1 VAERPAPTPAPA
13 GNDLI
18 IPALAVGFTL
28 YFFWTVAELD
38 WEAKA
43 NGIVVGSV
51 LLALVAIL
59 AVRLVLKV
67 RRGEARLAFALPGPA
82 EANRQR
88 LWLLLITLAFL
99 GGIHVLGTVLALGLM
114 LFAAMWVLGA
124 RHWPSLVG
132 AAVLTPLLA
141 WACLMVGIGTRLP
154 YGVFETFMATRF
166 GLGIAD

>member
-1 VAERPAPTPAPA
+1 MAERPAPAPA
-13 GNDLI
+13 GNELI

-28 YFFWTVAELD
+28 YFFWTVDELG

-51 LLALVAIL
+51 LLALVGIL
-59 AVRLVLKV
+59 LLRITLKI
-67 RRGEARLAFALPGPA
+67 RRGEAQLGFALPGPA

-88 LWLLLITLAFL
+88 LWLLLIMLAFL
-99 GGIHVLGTVLALGLM
+99 AGIHVLGTVLALALM
-114 LFAAMWVLGA
+114 LFAGMWVLGA

-132 AAVLTPLLA
+132 VSVLTPLLV

-154 YGVFETFMATRF
+154 YGVFETFMAARF